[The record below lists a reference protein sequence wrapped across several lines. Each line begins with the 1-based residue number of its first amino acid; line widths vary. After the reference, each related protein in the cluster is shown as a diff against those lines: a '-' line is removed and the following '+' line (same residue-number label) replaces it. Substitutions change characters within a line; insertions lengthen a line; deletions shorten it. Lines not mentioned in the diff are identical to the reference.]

1 MNGALDLSAAF
12 RTGERSAVEIT
23 RVALDAVK
31 ADNLGCF
38 WKVLADRAIGE
49 AEDLDR
55 RRAGGEKFGQLAAV
69 PFVAKDCFDVTGLP
83 TTCGISGE
91 PVLPVPSQDA
101 AAIAALGRAGAI
113 LVAKASMDQLAW
125 GMTGASL
132 GFPPTHNPV
141 DPSRMP
147 GGSSGGSAAAVA
159 SGVVPLALGTDAG
172 GSVRQP
178 AAWCGVFGFK
188 PTLGSIETVG
198 CAPMA
203 PNLDT
208 VGVFGRSIAD
218 VTACFTALAE
228 RPSASDMPSRPRVGV
243 LPSAFEGADAAVS
256 AACEAA
262 LKEWEVH
269 GAELVEV
276 DMPWPRRGLGRIYSA
291 ELAASWTDRI
301 ETDDPRLLPTVRA
314 GLEHGG
320 EVDAVSYMRAVE
332 ALELVRSEA
341 TAAVA
346 DLDVVVG
353 PTSPIVAPP
362 LGDPDP
368 TAMAGRNTRV
378 FNGLGWPSISIP
390 VEAADL
396 PVGLQLAAVSDDD
409 TRLLA
414 IASQLADVVG
424 N

>member
-1 MNGALDLSAAF
+1 VNGALELSAAF
-12 RTGERSAVEIT
+12 RAGERSAVEIT

-31 ADNLGCF
+31 ADNLDCF
-38 WKVLADRAIGE
+38 WAVVADRAIGE
-49 AEDLDR
+49 AEELDR
-55 RRAGGEKFGQLAAV
+55 RRADGDKFGQLAAV
-69 PFVAKDCFDVTGLP
+69 PFVAKDCFDVAGLP

-91 PVLPVPSQDA
+91 PVLPVPSRDA
-101 AAIAALGRAGAI
+101 AAISALGRAGGI

-125 GMTGASL
+125 GMSGASL
-132 GFPPTHNPV
+132 GFPATHNPT

-208 VGVFGRSIAD
+208 IGVFGRSIPEI
-218 VTACFTALAE
+218 TACFSALADP
-228 RPSASDMPSRPRVGV
+228 RSATDTPSRPRVGV

-256 AACEAA
+256 AACDAA
-262 LKEWEVH
+262 LKEWEAH

-276 DMPWPRRGLGRIYSA
+276 DMPWPRRGLGKIYSA

-301 ETDDPRLLPTVRA
+301 ETDDPRLLPAVRA

-320 EVDAVSYMRAVE
+320 EVDAVSYLRAVQ
-332 ALELVRSEA
+332 ALELVRAEA
-341 TAAVA
+341 AAAIA
-346 DLDVVVG
+346 DLDVVAG

-390 VEAADL
+390 LEAADL
-396 PVGLQLAAVSDDD
+396 PVGLQLASVSGYDR
-409 TRLLA
+409 RLLA
-414 IASQLADVVG
+414 IASQLADLIG
-424 N
+424 S